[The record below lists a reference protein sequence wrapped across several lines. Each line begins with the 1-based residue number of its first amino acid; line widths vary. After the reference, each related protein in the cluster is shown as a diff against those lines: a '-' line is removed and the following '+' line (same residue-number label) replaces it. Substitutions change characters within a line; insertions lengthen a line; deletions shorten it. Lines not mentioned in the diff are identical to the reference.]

1 MSTTY
6 QIVVCGGI
14 VPDPLQSLEPVTGP
28 EGPALKNEMMLP
40 SVLDPWAWHALFE
53 AAEVAANHPGSK
65 VWLVSMSPKAKLQ
78 QVMMG
83 LAQKVPFELVVVD
96 GPSTGFADA
105 AETAAG
111 LAEAIKG
118 IPGLDPAQLL
128 LFGGWQSASRGTG
141 AVLQMIGEILGI
153 DEQFQGVDKLT
164 VDETGSLEI
173 LERIEGGAWQKSRCA
188 GAPAVL
194 GWATGELPEPPNNP
208 QVGMQNMRGIMPAL
222 QQAKPAALSGD
233 GLTYDSVE
241 SPKQRRETRVET
253 DMDADAI
260 AEEITTWLKG

>member
-1 MSTTY
+1 MPNSY

-14 VPDPLQSLEPVTGP
+14 VPDPLQSLEPLMGP
-28 EGPALKNEMMLP
+28 NGPALKNEMMLP
-40 SVLDPWAWHALFE
+40 AVLDPWAWHALFE
-53 AAEVAANHPGSK
+53 AADLAKRHPGSK

-83 LAQKVPFELVVVD
+83 VAQKAAFELVVVD
-96 GPSTGFADA
+96 GPATGFVDA
-105 AETAAG
+105 AETARA
-111 LAEAIKG
+111 LADSIQTL
-118 IPGLDPAQLL
+118 PGLDPAQLL

-141 AVLQMIGEILGI
+141 AVLQMIGERLGI
-153 DEQFQGVDKLT
+153 AEQFQGVDKLSI
-164 VDETGSLEI
+164 DESGNLEI
-173 LERIEGGAWQKSRCA
+173 LERIEGGAWQKSICA

-208 QVGMQNMRGIMPAL
+208 QIGMQNMRMIMPAL
-222 QQAKPAALSGD
+222 QKARPAALAAD
-233 GLTYDSVE
+233 ALTYEGVE

-260 AEEITTWLKG
+260 ADEIVAWLNG